1 MLCGEAERNIAMA
14 AVHGN
19 GMLLS
24 TVPKLLQ
31 LGVDLGAC
39 GFAPNIAPK
48 KNHHAC
54 KFYKI

>member
-24 TVPKLLQ
+24 TVPKSLQ
-31 LGVDLGAC
+31 LGIDLGVC
-39 GFAPNIAPK
+39 GFAPNIAPDK
-48 KNHHAC
+48 IHHAC
-54 KFYKI
+54 N